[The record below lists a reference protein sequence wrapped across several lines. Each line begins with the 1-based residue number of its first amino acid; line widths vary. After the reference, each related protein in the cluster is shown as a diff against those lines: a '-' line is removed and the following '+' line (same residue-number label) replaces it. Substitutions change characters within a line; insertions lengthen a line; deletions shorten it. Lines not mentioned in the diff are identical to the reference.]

1 MASASSAGVRRW
13 RRLPGELLKRAAW
26 AAVLTAVRASLWFSP
41 RPAALLIRAVFRRTG
56 VAVDRGLAA
65 HAPEG
70 IERLA
75 DEPYGDGPDAV
86 LDVYRR
92 TEARAPAPT
101 IVWVHGGAFVGGSK
115 EELRHWFELLAHE
128 GYTVV
133 APRYS
138 LAPGATYPT
147 PVRQVMAVL
156 GHVCAHAGRLCVDPH
171 RLVLAGDSAGAQLAA
186 QVATLVTSHAY
197 AEQVGIEPRIRPDQ
211 LRGVVLCCGAYDPS
225 LDDTPSVFVRAV
237 LWAYSGTRDLAGD
250 PAFGL
255 TAVPSH
261 VTADFPPVFV
271 TAGNADPLLP
281 QTAALVERLDALGVE
296 TDTLLFPP
304 DTRPPLGHEYQ
315 FLLDTSA
322 GREALS
328 RILAFLA
335 RRT

>member
-1 MASASSAGVRRW
+1 M
-13 RRLPGELLKRAAW
+13 
-26 AAVLTAVRASLWFSP
+26 
-41 RPAALLIRAVFRRTG
+41 IRAVFRRTG
-56 VAVDRGLAA
+56 AAIDRGLAG
-65 HAPEG
+65 HAPGG

-75 DEPYGDGPDAV
+75 DEPYGDGPDDV
-86 LDVYRR
+86 LDVYHR
-92 TEARAPAPT
+92 TGARGPAPT

-115 EELRHWFELLAHE
+115 EELRHWFELLADE

-138 LAPGATYPT
+138 LAPESTYPT

-156 GHVCAHAGRLCVDPH
+156 GHVCARAGRLRVDPE

-237 LWAYSGTRDLAGD
+237 LWAYSGRRDLAGD

-255 TAVPSH
+255 MAVPSH
-261 VTADFPPVFV
+261 VTADFPPAFV

-315 FLLDTSA
+315 FLLDTPA

-335 RRT
+335 RRI

>member
-1 MASASSAGVRRW
+1 V
-13 RRLPGELLKRAAW
+13 
-26 AAVLTAVRASLWFSP
+26 VLAAVRASLWFSP
-41 RPAALLIRAVFRRTG
+41 RPAALMIRAVFRRTG
-56 VAVDRGLAA
+56 AAIDRGLAG
-65 HAPEG
+65 HAPQG

-86 LDVYRR
+86 LDVYHR
-92 TEARAPAPT
+92 TGAPAPAPT

-115 EELRHWFELLAHE
+115 EELRHWFELLADE

-138 LAPGATYPT
+138 LAPESTYPT
-147 PVRQVMAVL
+147 QVRQVMAVI
-156 GHVCAHAGRLCVDPH
+156 GHVCTHAGRLHVDPG

-186 QVATLVTSHAY
+186 QVATLVTSPVY
-197 AEQVGIEPRIRPDQ
+197 AEQVGIDAGVRPDQ

-225 LDDTPSVFVRAV
+225 LFESPSVFVRAV
-237 LWAYSGTRDLAGD
+237 LWAYSGTRDLARD

-255 TAVPSH
+255 MAVPAH

-281 QTAALVERLDALGVE
+281 QTIALVERLHALGVE
-296 TDTLLFPP
+296 TDLLMFPP
-304 DTRPPLGHEYQ
+304 DTSPPLGHEYQ
-315 FLLDTSA
+315 FLLDTPA

-328 RILAFLA
+328 RIRAFLA
-335 RRT
+335 RRA

>member
-1 MASASSAGVRRW
+1 MADAFSTGLRRW
-13 RRLPGELLKRAAW
+13 RRLPGVLLKRAAW
-26 AAVLTAVRASLWFSP
+26 GALLAAVRVSLWFSP
-41 RPAALLIRAVFRRTG
+41 RPAALMIRAVFRRTG
-56 VAVDRGLAA
+56 AAIDRGLAG

-86 LDVYRR
+86 LDVYQR
-92 TEARAPAPT
+92 TGTPDPAPT

-115 EELRHWFELLAHE
+115 EELRHWFELLADE

-138 LAPGATYPT
+138 LAPEATYPT

-156 GHVCAHAGRLCVDPH
+156 GHVCTHAVRLRVDAEH
-171 RLVLAGDSAGAQLAA
+171 LILAGDSAGAQLAA
-186 QVATLVTSHAY
+186 QVATLVTSPVY
-197 AEQVGIEPRIRPDQ
+197 AQHVGIEPRIRPDQ

-225 LDDTPSVFVRAV
+225 LDHPPSVFVRAV
-237 LWAYSGTRDLAGD
+237 LWAYSGARELAGD

-255 TAVPSH
+255 TAVPAH
-261 VTADFPPVFV
+261 ITAAFPPAFV

-281 QTAALVERLDALGVE
+281 QTTALVERLDALGVE
-296 TDTLLFPP
+296 TDVLLFPP
-304 DTRPPLGHEYQ
+304 DTSPPLGHEYQ
-315 FLLDTSA
+315 FLLDTPA

-335 RRT
+335 RRA